1 MPLPGVSNRG
11 AQRAPLASALY
22 YNAQLARA
30 ETALKRLTL
39 LISCCTKARY
49 LHQRLLRVCR

>member
-39 LISCCTKARY
+39 LIS
-49 LHQRLLRVCR
+49 